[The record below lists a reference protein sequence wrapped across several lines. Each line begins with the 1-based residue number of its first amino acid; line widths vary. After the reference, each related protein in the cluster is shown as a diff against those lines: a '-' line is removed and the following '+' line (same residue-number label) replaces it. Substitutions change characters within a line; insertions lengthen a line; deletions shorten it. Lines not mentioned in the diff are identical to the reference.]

1 MVSSASL
8 FINPLAE
15 YFGVT
20 DMFTGNNVNEARIE
34 QFTMEIFITICLI
47 LIIQVLP
54 IVLIAVH
61 CNPKRP
67 FVFGLIAFL
76 FPGVYLFQ
84 HAIRK
89 YVIAE
94 KGYCGN

>member
-1 MVSSASL
+1 MVSL
-8 FINPLAE
+8 ECFVNPVICKFANHQN
-15 YFGVT
+15 
-20 DMFTGNNVNEARIE
+20 FTGNNVNEARIE